1 MKYCNLK
8 ECFDRKLE
16 TEVFKYTEKI
26 LEDVRT
32 GNRNCA
38 YSALRKLGVRPGD
51 ATLNTFTLPSHV
63 EKNLSPQES
72 AELIAD
78 HFAAIS
84 QDYEP
89 IKIDNFPPN
98 IREAL
103 SNPCMSVVPV
113 LEDHQ
118 VYKKMC
124 KAKKPNS
131 QVYKKQEMNFSF
143 PGPKTQNSPPTLPNN

>member
-1 MKYCNLK
+1 MA
-8 ECFDRKLE
+8 
-16 TEVFKYTEKI
+16 KYTEKI

-84 QDYEP
+84 QYYEP
-89 IKIDNFPPN
+89 INIDRFPPN
-98 IREAL
+98 IRESL
-103 SNPCMSVVPV
+103 SNHCMSVVPV

-118 VYKKMC
+118 VYKKIC
-124 KAKKPNS
+124 KGKKPNS
-131 QVYKKQEMNFSF
+131 AVK
-143 PGPKTQNSPPTLPNN
+143 